1 VPRVGCAARAVLR
14 PGARGA
20 GTEPAGPR
28 GELCVPV
35 PCCQGVLWRCSPEP
49 AGVHAGKVED
59 QNRELSRRAHSGTRS
74 GTAARPSAVYQEM
87 YLLMST
93 VASAFFWASSY
104 SHSFSM
110 NPTLGLTMPR
120 RPRTKKKAPCKE

>member
-93 VASAFFWASSY
+93 VASAFFWASS
-104 SHSFSM
+104 
-110 NPTLGLTMPR
+110 
-120 RPRTKKKAPCKE
+120 